1 MYRRFITVFVFI
13 ASFLLAQEKKLPVW
27 EDGFLDIHFI
37 STGRGNSTFIV
48 MPDGTS
54 LLVDAGDLNID
65 SERLAP
71 AVPNQSKTP
80 AQWIADYIYQFHPK
94 GKKAELDYVLITH
107 YHDDHI
113 GYFKPRSEKHTK
125 GNYKLSGITEVGSII
140 PVKKL
145 IDSGEDFRRP
155 EKNSETDRLNQL
167 EEYRKFISYQ
177 EKGKRLQYEKF
188 RVGTYSQ
195 IIMKNGPGDFPDFV
209 VKNLFS
215 NGVIAAVADS
225 TIAIRKFNESDFP
238 PENDLSSGIRIS
250 YGLFDFYTGGD
261 IPGIGHT
268 GTPDTESMES
278 LAAPVIG
285 NVDVATLNHHGNR
298 NSQNEFYVRTLQ
310 PRVWIGQSWTIR
322 HPGEEVLRRIMSPY
336 VYPGERDLF
345 TNFLHPINKAYLG
358 SKADGFKSTAGHIVV
373 RVYPEGKNYDVFVLD
388 DQTNER
394 QVVARYSYESK
405 Y

>member
-1 MYRRFITVFVFI
+1 M
-13 ASFLLAQEKKLPVW
+13 
-27 EDGFLDIHFI
+27 
-37 STGRGNSTFIV
+37 
-48 MPDGTS
+48 
-54 LLVDAGDLNID
+54 
-65 SERLAP
+65 
-71 AVPNQSKTP
+71 
-80 AQWIADYIYQFHPK
+80 
-94 GKKAELDYVLITH
+94 
-107 YHDDHI
+107 
-113 GYFKPRSEKHTK
+113 
-125 GNYKLSGITEVGSII
+125 
-140 PVKKL
+140 
-145 IDSGEDFRRP
+145 
-155 EKNSETDRLNQL
+155 

-177 EKGKRLQYEKF
+177 EKENGLQYEKF

-195 IIMKNGPGDFPDFV
+195 IKIKNSPGEFPDFV

-215 NGVIAAVADS
+215 NGVIAAVSDS
-225 TIAIRKFNESDFP
+225 TIAIRKFKEGDFP
-238 PENDLSSGIRIS
+238 PENDLSSGFRIS

-345 TNFLHPINKAYLG
+345 TNFLHPVNESYLG
-358 SKADGFKSTAGHIVV
+358 ENMVNHYKSTNGHIVV
-373 RVYPEGKNYDVFVLD
+373 RVYPGGENYDIFILN
-388 DQTNER
+388 DQSEDR
-394 QVVARYSYESK
+394 FVVARYSYKSK
-405 Y
+405 